1 MATVKTSRSPSSK
14 RNPMKQLPI
23 KIPIW
28 SLIKKLIPHIR
39 AIGESINEARE
50 KNSPGGTKVT
60 KEELQDLLLDH
71 SMDLVELLAEVI
83 FQANK
88 K

>member
-1 MATVKTSRSPSSK
+1 
-14 RNPMKQLPI
+14 MKQLPI

-28 SLIKKLIPHIR
+28 TLIKKLIPAVR
-39 AIGESINEARE
+39 SIGESINEARS
-50 KNSPGGTKVT
+50 KNSPGGVKVT

-71 SMDLVELLAEVI
+71 SMDIVELLAETI